1 MDSSV
6 TRQPVGYPRP
16 PSHTATSDGCYVI
29 PGDFDSVIEDVI
41 RTESSVD
48 LYYQNCT
55 QMMHIDCKLLH
66 QLGKDKVCKV
76 ILLKNAASGGNKFLI
91 PECMGDGSL
100 LPKRTT
106 TVKRQFDMIGRDIS

>member
-6 TRQPVGYPRP
+6 GGIPTS

-41 RTESSVD
+41 RTESSLD
-48 LYYQNCT
+48 LYYQNCP
-55 QMMHIDCKLLH
+55 QMLHINCKLLH

-76 ILLKNAASGGNKFLI
+76 ILLK
-91 PECMGDGSL
+91 M
-100 LPKRTT
+100 
-106 TVKRQFDMIGRDIS
+106 